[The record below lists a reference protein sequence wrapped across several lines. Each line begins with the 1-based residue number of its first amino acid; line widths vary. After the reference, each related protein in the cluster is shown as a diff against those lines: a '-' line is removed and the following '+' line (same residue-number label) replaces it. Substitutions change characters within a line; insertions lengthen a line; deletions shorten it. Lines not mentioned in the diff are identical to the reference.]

1 MFILFKGRPDL
12 LKHPFLIPGKPALK
26 VDIVGV
32 MVAEKIGSCVALS
45 ATVLYA
51 LCNNLALIF
60 GLSALRGFSEVII
73 LAASYSLS
81 SILIPPAKR
90 ARYFGLFNA
99 TYFLSWGVAGT
110 LIVGPLTDVLI
121 SRGTAEELA
130 YRMAFVSTSVLT
142 LLGLIILGVLLW
154 TMRRSAHSQP

>member
-1 MFILFKGRPDL
+1 LISGWFGRRVGD
-12 LKHPFLIPGKPALK
+12 GPAL
-26 VDIVGV
+26 IF
-32 MVAEKIGSCVALS
+32 GSCVALA

-51 LCNNLALIF
+51 LSDNLALIF

-73 LAASYSLS
+73 LAASYALS
-81 SILIPPAKR
+81 SILIPPTKR

-130 YRMAFVSTSVLT
+130 YRMSFVSASVLT
-142 LLGLIILGVLLW
+142 LLGVIILGVLLW
-154 TMRRSAHSQP
+154 AMRPKAHSQT